1 MNEKMLT
8 TTLTRTTAPFH
19 DDERLNG
26 YDKKPAP
33 TRPADGFG
41 TDVNNPTTANVG
53 SPIGRNMPAIP
64 KARCDNC

>member
-1 MNEKMLT
+1 MSIVLLDIIAHVVIVYFLLQHDMNEKMLI

-41 TDVNNPTTANVG
+41 
-53 SPIGRNMPAIP
+53 IWY
-64 KARCDNC
+64 